1 MSVFSVLVKSTEKTG
16 IEAAAAAAGKENIGD
31 VPLMGLVP
39 SDLYSHRPG
48 ASEAAVSFPTPPHRQ
63 SRTNC
68 RYEMLFS
75 SHTNF
80 CMILQASSHEQANAS
95 RVCNMTRR
103 EGAWRGMSGIL
114 L

>member
-16 IEAAAAAAGKENIGD
+16 IEAAAAAGGKANIGD
-31 VPLMGLVP
+31 VALMGIVCP
-39 SDLYSHRPG
+39 DLCGHRLE
-48 ASEAAVSFPTPPHRQ
+48 ASGTVVTFPTPPHKQ

-75 SHTNF
+75 SHELF
-80 CMILQASSHEQANAS
+80 QMP
-95 RVCNMTRR
+95 RVNMTRR